1 MKRQS
6 IINYLN
12 RNATRVEHCGKS
24 DNLPKYLINSLFGE
38 CLAYVGRHNV
48 ICALDTPR
56 ISNRLIGFCDI
67 STGKELMGRISA
79 NILAVAREHGGE
91 I

>member
-12 RNATRVEHCGKS
+12 RNATKLSSRRGETFKEYSV
-24 DNLPKYLINSLFGE
+24 NTLFGN
-38 CLAYVGRHNV
+38 CKIAVGIHNV
-48 ICALDTPR
+48 LCSLDTPNKR
-56 ISNRLIGFCDI
+56 NRFISFNDV
-67 STGKELMGRISA
+67 STGNELMGRISA